1 MFSSFLHCFAVT
13 IWVVYLGCF
22 VSKDNLISVLKA
34 DLDGRQTQPVQDQS
48 AEIADLFAG
57 ADVGLALF
65 NSDLQLLASNDLYRT
80 LCGYLSSDLTA
91 GVSLQELMAVTFRR
105 LNTREQEIDEKV
117 NKIIT
122 RLAPGTAY
130 TFRYTAPSGNVVEI
144 RRRRL
149 PNSTVVE
156 TARQIDSPASSID
169 LNTQYEMI
177 AEHSRSLLMHALD
190 VMADGFA
197 LYDSKD
203 RIVLYNKK
211 YVDYSP
217 LAADVIMPGA
227 AKEEILRTATMRGAF
242 VLKDM
247 EPEEY
252 IQWRLDRHRN
262 PREPIEVQLTDGR
275 WILIAEKRTSDGGV
289 VGTRSDITE
298 LKLREI
304 EMLRIS
310 QQLHAR
316 NLQFDTALT
325 NMVQGLCMFD
335 KDQKLIV
342 VNKRYLE
349 MYGFS
354 PDVVKPGISLR
365 ELMQYSVSLGNYTV
379 AEAERAL
386 AERNDP
392 SQLSRRS
399 VIKQRLKDGRVIAV
413 LNEPMSDGGTIA
425 TYQDITEI
433 ENTAAMML
441 QYTQKLEHSNRE
453 LADFAYVASHDLQ
466 EPLRKIEAFG
476 ERLVNKYGSTLPD
489 DGKMFID
496 RMQNAS
502 GRMRKL
508 INDLLSYSRVTTG
521 AKGFQRVSLTKILSE
536 VEGDLQIRIEET
548 QATIEYG
555 ELPTI
560 DCEPMQMRQ
569 LLQNLLGN
577 ALKFRKPDVK
587 PVIRVTSKE
596 FLEAEKPH
604 VLLTVEDNGI
614 GFDNQFKEQIFTI
627 FQRLHSRSE
636 YEGTGIGLAT
646 VRKIVERHGGT
657 IVAEGQLN
665 VGSKFHVTLPIDQTN
680 GEIAV

>member
-1 MFSSFLHCFAVT
+1 MST
-13 IWVVYLGCF
+13 DNR
-22 VSKDNLISVLKA
+22 VSILKKDSRIS
-34 DLDGRQTQPVQDQS
+34 QPLLPKEHNG
-48 AEIADLFAG
+48 EIADLFAG

-65 NSDLQLLASNDLYRT
+65 DSELRLLASNDLYRT
-80 LCGYLSSDLTA
+80 LCGYLSSDLKS
-91 GVSLQELMAVTFRR
+91 GVSLKELMAVTFQR
-105 LNTREQEIDEKV
+105 LNVPNSDIDERV
-117 NKIIT
+117 AKIIT

-156 TARQIDSPASSID
+156 TARQIDSPGSSMDI
-169 LNTQYEMI
+169 NTQYEMI

-197 LYDSKD
+197 LYDASD

-217 LAADVIMPGA
+217 LAADVIMPGV
-227 AKEEILRTATMRGAF
+227 AKEEILRASTMRGAF

-247 EPEEY
+247 SPEEY
-252 IQWRLDRHRN
+252 IQWRLERHRN
-262 PREPIEVQLTDGR
+262 PKEPIEVQLSDGR
-275 WILIAEKRTSDGGV
+275 WILIAEKRTNDGGV

-335 KDQKLIV
+335 KDQRLIV
-342 VNKRYLE
+342 VNKRYLDV
-349 MYGFS
+349 YGFS
-354 PDVVKPGISLR
+354 ADVVKPGITLR
-365 ELMQYSVSLGNYTV
+365 ELMQYSVSLGNYT
-379 AEAERAL
+379 AEEAERAL

-392 SQLSRRS
+392 TQLSRRS

-413 LNEPMSDGGTIA
+413 MNEPMSDGGTIA
-425 TYQDITEI
+425 TYQDITEN
-433 ENTAAMML
+433 ERNATMML

-476 ERLVNKYGSTLPD
+476 ERLVNKYGSLLPD
-489 DGKMFID
+489 DGKMYID
-496 RMQNAS
+496 RMQNAA

-508 INDLLSYSRVTTG
+508 INDLLSYSRVTTS
-521 AKGFQRVSLTKILSE
+521 AKGFERVSLAKVLSE
-536 VEGDLQIRIEET
+536 VVGDLQIRIEET
-548 QATIEYG
+548 EAAIEYG
-555 ELPTI
+555 DLPTI

-577 ALKFRKPDVK
+577 ALKFRKAEVK
-587 PVIRVTSKE
+587 PIVRVTAEE
-596 FLEAEKPH
+596 FSDADVPH
-604 VLLTVEDNGI
+604 ILLTIADNGI

-627 FQRLHSRSE
+627 FQRLHSRNE

-657 IVAEGQLN
+657 INADGQVN
-665 VGSKFHVTLPIDQTN
+665 IGAKFLVTLPIQQAR
-680 GEIAV
+680 GEQAA

>member
-1 MFSSFLHCFAVT
+1 VT
-13 IWVVYLGCF
+13 
-22 VSKDNLISVLKA
+22 KDKRTSVLNK
-34 DLDGRQTQPVQDQS
+34 DFERSHPLLLKEQNG
-48 AEIADLFAG
+48 EIADLFAG

-65 NSDLQLLASNDLYRT
+65 DSKLRLLASNDLYRT
-80 LCGYLSSDLTA
+80 LCGYLSSDLKS
-91 GVSLQELMAVTFRR
+91 GVSLQELMSVTFKR
-105 LNTREQEIDEKV
+105 LNVPDGDINEKIE
-117 NKIIT
+117 KIIG

-156 TARQIDSPASSID
+156 TARQIDTPASSMD

-197 LYDSKD
+197 LYDAND

-217 LAADVIMPGA
+217 LAADVIMPGVP
-227 AKEEILRTATMRGAF
+227 KEEILRTSTMRGAF

-247 EPEEY
+247 TPEEY
-252 IQWRLDRHRN
+252 IQWRLERHRN
-262 PREPIEVQLTDGR
+262 PTEPIEVQLTDGR
-275 WILIAEKRTSDGGV
+275 WILIAEKRTNDGGI

-298 LKLREI
+298 MKLREI

-349 MYGFS
+349 VYGFS
-354 PDVVKPGISLR
+354 ADVVKPGITLR
-365 ELMQYSVSLGNYTV
+365 ELMQYSVSLGNYT
-379 AEAERAL
+379 AEEAERAL

-392 SQLSRRS
+392 TQLSRRS
-399 VIKQRLKDGRVIAV
+399 IIKQRLKDGRVIAV

-425 TYQDITEI
+425 TYQDITEN
-433 ENTAAMML
+433 ENNAAMTL

-476 ERLVNKYGSTLPD
+476 ERLVNKYGSILPD
-489 DGKMFID
+489 DGKMFVD
-496 RMQNAS
+496 RMQNAA

-521 AKGFQRVSLTKILSE
+521 AKGFEKASLARILTEVVSDI
-536 VEGDLQIRIEET
+536 QIRIEET
-548 QATIEYG
+548 EATIDFG

-577 ALKFRKPDVK
+577 ALKFRKADVK
-587 PVIRVTSKE
+587 PIIRVTAEE
-596 FLEAEKPH
+596 FPDAATPH
-604 VLLTVEDNGI
+604 ILLTVADNGI

-627 FQRLHSRSE
+627 FQRLHSRNE

-657 IVAEGQLN
+657 INADGQ
-665 VGSKFHVTLPIDQTN
+665 VGVGAKFLVTLPISQDKKEQ
-680 GEIAV
+680 AA

>member
-1 MFSSFLHCFAVT
+1 VGKESDVARIQDYMELGEFQKVPQDEAVP
-13 IWVVYLGCF
+13 G
-22 VSKDNLISVLKA
+22 
-34 DLDGRQTQPVQDQS
+34 
-48 AEIADLFAG
+48 IADLFAG

-65 NSDLQLLASNDLYRT
+65 DSSLRLLACNDLYRT
-80 LCGYLSSDLTA
+80 LCGYISSDLKT
-91 GVSLQELMAVTFRR
+91 GVSLQELMGVTFKR
-105 LNTREQEIDEKV
+105 LNVPGEEINQRID
-117 NKIIT
+117 KIVE
-122 RLAPGTAY
+122 RLEPGTAY
-130 TFRYTAPSGNVVEI
+130 SFRYTSPSGSTVEI

-149 PNSTVVE
+149 PNGTAVE
-156 TARQIDSPASSID
+156 TARQIETSASD
-169 LNTQYEMI
+169 LDFNTQYERI
-177 AEHSRSLLMHALD
+177 VEQSRSRLMHALD

-197 LYDSKD
+197 LYDANDK
-203 RIVLYNKK
+203 IVLYNRK

-217 LAADVIMPGA
+217 LATDVLMPGA

-242 VLKDM
+242 VHNGM
-247 EPEEY
+247 TQEEY
-252 IQWRLDRHRN
+252 IQWRLERHRN
-262 PREPIEVQLTDGR
+262 PKEPIEVQLTDGR
-275 WILIAEKRTSDGGV
+275 WLQITEKRTIDGGI
-289 VGTRSDITE
+289 VGTRADITE

-342 VNKRYLE
+342 VNKRYLDI
-349 MYGFS
+349 YGFS
-354 PDVVKPGISLR
+354 ADVVKPGITLR
-365 ELMQYSVSLGNYTV
+365 ELMQYSVSLGNYT
-379 AEAERAL
+379 AEEAERAL

-392 SQLSRRS
+392 TQLSRRS
-399 VIKQRLKDGRVIAV
+399 TIKQRLKDGRVIAV

-425 TYQDITEI
+425 TYQDITEM
-433 ENTAAMML
+433 ERNTAMTL

-476 ERLVNKYGSTLPD
+476 ERLVTKYGSTLPD

-496 RMQNAS
+496 RMQNAA

-508 INDLLSYSRVTTG
+508 INDLLSYSRVTTD
-521 AKGFQRVSLTKILSE
+521 AKGFQQVSLGKVLTE
-536 VEGDLQIRIEET
+536 VVGDLQIRIEET
-548 QATIEYG
+548 DATIDYR

-577 ALKFRKPDVK
+577 ALKFRKADVK
-587 PVIRVTSKE
+587 PIIKVT
-596 FLEAEKPH
+596 AEPIIHDEKSCI
-604 VLLTVEDNGI
+604 LLMIEDNGI
-614 GFDNQFKEQIFTI
+614 GFDNQFKDQIFTI
-627 FQRLHSRSE
+627 FQRLHSRTE

-646 VRKIVERHGGT
+646 VRKIVERHGGS
-657 IVAEGQLN
+657 IDADGQQGVGAKFKVILPIEQ
-665 VGSKFHVTLPIDQTN
+665 GSKEL
-680 GEIAV
+680 AA

>member
-1 MFSSFLHCFAVT
+1 VQTDNLKMAIPGEDKTGDYQAV
-13 IWVVYLGCF
+13 LQ
-22 VSKDNLISVLKA
+22 KDNK
-34 DLDGRQTQPVQDQS
+34 
-48 AEIADLFAG
+48 EIADLFAG

-65 NSDLQLLASNDLYRT
+65 DAELGLLACNDLYKT
-80 LCGYLSSDLTA
+80 LCGYLSSDLPT
-91 GVSLQELMAVTFRR
+91 GIKLQQLMTITFKR
-105 LNTREQEIDEKV
+105 LNVPSDEIDEKIS
-117 NKIIT
+117 KIVD
-122 RLAPGTAY
+122 RLEPGTAY
-130 TFRYTAPSGNVVEI
+130 TFRYTAPSGSIVEI

-149 PNSTVVE
+149 PNGTAVE
-156 TARQIDSPASSID
+156 TAREIDAPASGIA

-177 AEHSRSLLMHALD
+177 AEQSRSRLMHALD

-197 LYDSKD
+197 LYDAND
-203 RIVLYNKK
+203 RIVLYNRK

-217 LAADVIMPGA
+217 LVADIIMPGV
-227 AKEEILRTATMRGAF
+227 AKEEILRKSTTRGAF
-242 VLKDM
+242 VLNGM
-247 EPEEY
+247 SEEDY
-252 IQWRLDRHRN
+252 IQWRLERHRN
-262 PREPIEVQLTDGR
+262 PKEPVEVQLTDGR
-275 WILIAEKRTSDGGV
+275 WLLITEKRTNDGGV

-342 VNKRYLE
+342 VNKRYLDI
-349 MYGFS
+349 YGFS
-354 PDVVKPGISLR
+354 ADVVKPGITLR
-365 ELMQYSVSLGNYTV
+365 GLMQYSVSLGNYT
-379 AEAERAL
+379 AEEAERAL

-413 LNEPMSDGGTIA
+413 MNEPMADGGTIA
-425 TYQDITEI
+425 TYQDITET
-433 ENTAAMML
+433 EKNAAMML
-441 QYTQKLEHSNRE
+441 LHTQKLEHSNRE

-476 ERLVNKYGSTLPD
+476 ERLAKKYSETLPD

-496 RMQNAS
+496 RMQDAAS
-502 GRMRKL
+502 RMRKL
-508 INDLLSYSRVTTG
+508 INDLLSYSRVTTD
-521 AKGFQRVSLTKILSE
+521 AKGFQKVSLTKVLTE
-536 VEGDLQIRIEET
+536 VVSDLQIRIEET
-548 QATIEYG
+548 EAKVEFS

-560 DCEPMQMRQ
+560 ECEAMQMRQ

-577 ALKFRKPDVK
+577 ALKFRKPGVA
-587 PVIRVTSKE
+587 PVIQVAAKIVEDSSGDIS
-596 FLEAEKPH
+596 KPH
-604 VLLTVEDNGI
+604 VLLTIADNGI
-614 GFDNQFKEQIFTI
+614 GFDNQFKDQIFTI
-627 FQRLHSRSE
+627 FQRLHSRND

-657 IVAEGQLN
+657 INADGQLN
-665 VGSKFHVTLPIDQTN
+665 IGATFTVTLPLEQGSKDQ
-680 GEIAV
+680 AV

>member
-1 MFSSFLHCFAVT
+1 LGGEVNTDSRISILKKDFA
-13 IWVVYLGCF
+13 
-22 VSKDNLISVLKA
+22 K
-34 DLDGRQTQPVQDQS
+34 TQPTVHNEQGG
-48 AEIADLFAG
+48 EIADLFAG

-65 NSDLQLLASNDLYRT
+65 DSNLCLLASNDLYRT
-80 LCGYLSSDLTA
+80 LCGYLSSDLKS
-91 GVSLQELMAVTFRR
+91 GVSIQELMAVTFQR
-105 LNTREQEIDEKV
+105 LNVPSTDIDEKID
-117 NKIIT
+117 KIIA

-149 PNSTVVE
+149 PNRTVVE
-156 TARQIDSPASSID
+156 TARQIDSPASSMD

-197 LYDSKD
+197 LYDAND

-211 YVDYSP
+211 YIDYSP

-227 AKEEILRTATMRGAF
+227 AKEEILRASTMRGAF

-247 EPEEY
+247 LPEEY
-252 IQWRLDRHRN
+252 IQWRLERHRN

-275 WILIAEKRTSDGGV
+275 WILIAEKRTNDGGI

-298 LKLREI
+298 IKLREI

-316 NLQFDTALT
+316 SLQFDTALS

-349 MYGFS
+349 IYGFS
-354 PDVVKPGISLR
+354 PDVVKSGITLR
-365 ELMQYSVSLGNYTV
+365 ELMQYSVSLGNYT
-379 AEAERAL
+379 AEEAERAL

-392 SQLSRRS
+392 TQLSRRS

-425 TYQDITEI
+425 TYQDITEN
-433 ENTAAMML
+433 ERNATMML
-441 QYTQKLEHSNRE
+441 QYTEKLEHSNRE

-476 ERLVNKYGSTLPD
+476 ERLVNKYGSILPD
-489 DGKMFID
+489 DGKMFVD
-496 RMQNAS
+496 RMQNAA

-521 AKGFQRVSLTKILSE
+521 AKGFERVSLGKVLNE
-536 VEGDLQIRIEET
+536 VVGDLQIRIEET
-548 QATIEYG
+548 EASIDYG
-555 ELPTI
+555 QLPVI

-577 ALKFRKPDVK
+577 ALKFRKQGVR
-587 PVIRVTSKE
+587 PVIRVGCQEIVESET
-596 FLEAEKPH
+596 PH
-604 VLLTVEDNGI
+604 ILLTIEDNGI

-627 FQRLHSRSE
+627 FQRLHSRNE

-657 IVAEGQLN
+657 INADGEVN
-665 VGSKFHVTLPIDQTN
+665 VGAKFLITLPFEQATR
-680 GEIAV
+680 EQAA

>member
-1 MFSSFLHCFAVT
+1 MQNENRVT
-13 IWVVYLGCF
+13 SLQRLNQVGQNDAMNEQ
-22 VSKDNLISVLKA
+22 DNAS
-34 DLDGRQTQPVQDQS
+34 
-48 AEIADLFAG
+48 IADLFAG

-65 NSDLQLLASNDLYRT
+65 DSKLCLLACNDLYKT
-80 LCGYLSSDLTA
+80 LCGYLSSDLPT
-91 GVSLQELMAVTFRR
+91 GVHLQKLMQVTFSR
-105 LNTREQEIDEKV
+105 LNVPETEIDDKV
-117 NKIIT
+117 SKILD
-122 RLAPGTAY
+122 RLDPGTAY
-130 TFRYTAPSGNVVEI
+130 TFRYTAPSGSIVEI

-149 PNSTVVE
+149 PNGTAVE
-156 TARQIDSPASSID
+156 TAREITSPASGLD

-177 AEHSRSLLMHALD
+177 AEQSRSRLMHALD

-197 LYDSKD
+197 LYDAND
-203 RIVLYNKK
+203 RIVLYNRK

-217 LAADVIMPGA
+217 LVADIIMPGA
-227 AKEEILRTATMRGAF
+227 AKEEILGKSTSRGAF
-242 VLKDM
+242 VLNGMSQED
-247 EPEEY
+247 Y
-252 IQWRLDRHRN
+252 IQWRLERHRN
-262 PREPIEVQLTDGR
+262 PKEPIEVQLTDGR
-275 WILIAEKRTSDGGV
+275 WLLITEKRTNDGGI

-342 VNKRYLE
+342 VNKRYLDV
-349 MYGFS
+349 YGFS
-354 PDVVKPGISLR
+354 ADVVKPGISLR
-365 ELMQYSVSLGNYTV
+365 ELMQYSVSLGNYT
-379 AEAERAL
+379 AEEAERAL

-392 SQLSRRS
+392 SQLSKRS

-413 LNEPMSDGGTIA
+413 MNEPMIDGGTIA

-433 ENTAAMML
+433 EQNATTML

-476 ERLVNKYGSTLPD
+476 ERLVNKYGQTLPD

-496 RMQNAS
+496 RMQNAA

-508 INDLLSYSRVTTG
+508 INDLLSYSRVTTD
-521 AKGFQRVSLTKILSE
+521 AKAFQNVCLSKVLTE
-536 VEGDLQIRIEET
+536 VISDLQIRIEET
-548 QATIEYG
+548 GAEIIFG

-560 DCEPMQMRQ
+560 ECEPMQMRQ

-577 ALKFRKPDVK
+577 ALKFKKPGVA
-587 PVIRVTSKE
+587 PVIHVVADIVEANKAKTVTS
-596 FLEAEKPH
+596 H
-604 VLLTVEDNGI
+604 VALKIQDNGI
-614 GFDNQFKEQIFTI
+614 GFDNQFKDQIFTI
-627 FQRLHSRSE
+627 FQRLHSRND

-657 IVAEGQLN
+657 INADGQLN
-665 VGSKFHVTLPIDQTN
+665 IGATFFVTLPVSQSIKD
-680 GEIAV
+680 EIV

>member
-1 MFSSFLHCFAVT
+1 VT
-13 IWVVYLGCF
+13 
-22 VSKDNLISVLKA
+22 KDKRTSVLNK
-34 DLDGRQTQPVQDQS
+34 DFERNHPLLLKEQNG
-48 AEIADLFAG
+48 EIADLFAG

-65 NSDLQLLASNDLYRT
+65 DSKLRLLASNDLYRT
-80 LCGYLSSDLTA
+80 LCGYLSSDLKS
-91 GVSLQELMAVTFRR
+91 GVSLQELMSVTFKR
-105 LNTREQEIDEKV
+105 LNVPDGDINEKIE
-117 NKIIT
+117 KIIG

-156 TARQIDSPASSID
+156 TARQIDTPASSMD

-197 LYDSKD
+197 LYDAND

-217 LAADVIMPGA
+217 LAADVIMPGVP
-227 AKEEILRTATMRGAF
+227 KEEILRTSTMRGAF

-247 EPEEY
+247 TPEEY
-252 IQWRLDRHRN
+252 IQWRLERHRN
-262 PREPIEVQLTDGR
+262 PTEPIEVQLTDGR
-275 WILIAEKRTSDGGV
+275 WILIAEKRTNDGGI

-298 LKLREI
+298 MKLREI

-349 MYGFS
+349 VYGFS
-354 PDVVKPGISLR
+354 ADVVKPGITLR
-365 ELMQYSVSLGNYTV
+365 ELMQYSVSLGNYT
-379 AEAERAL
+379 AEEAERAL

-392 SQLSRRS
+392 TQLSRRS
-399 VIKQRLKDGRVIAV
+399 IIKQRLKDGRVIAV

-425 TYQDITEI
+425 TYQDITEN
-433 ENTAAMML
+433 ENNAAMTL

-476 ERLVNKYGSTLPD
+476 ERLVNKYGSILPD
-489 DGKMFID
+489 DGKMFVD
-496 RMQNAS
+496 RMQNAA

-521 AKGFQRVSLTKILSE
+521 AKGFEKASLARILTEVVSDI
-536 VEGDLQIRIEET
+536 QIRIEET
-548 QATIEYG
+548 EATIDFG

-577 ALKFRKPDVK
+577 ALKFRKADVK
-587 PVIRVTSKE
+587 PIIRVTAEE
-596 FLEAEKPH
+596 FPDAATPH
-604 VLLTVEDNGI
+604 ILLTVADNGI

-627 FQRLHSRSE
+627 FQRLHSRNE

-657 IVAEGQLN
+657 INADGQ
-665 VGSKFHVTLPIDQTN
+665 VGVGAKFLVTLPISQDKKEQ
-680 GEIAV
+680 AA

>member
-1 MFSSFLHCFAVT
+1 MQQEQRITPISDHFELGQFHTASHRESS
-13 IWVVYLGCF
+13 
-22 VSKDNLISVLKA
+22 
-34 DLDGRQTQPVQDQS
+34 
-48 AEIADLFAG
+48 EIADLFAG

-65 NSDLQLLASNDLYRT
+65 DSQLRLLACNDLYRT
-80 LCGYLSSDLTA
+80 LCGYLSSDLKS
-91 GVSLQELMAVTFRR
+91 GVALQELMGTTFKR
-105 LNTREQEIDEKV
+105 LNVAAEEIADRVE
-117 NKIIT
+117 KIIS

-130 TFRYTAPSGNVVEI
+130 TFRYTAPSGNIVEI

-149 PNSTVVE
+149 PNGTVVE
-156 TARQIDSPASSID
+156 TARQMDSPASDMD

-177 AEHSRSLLMHALD
+177 AEQSRSRLMHALD

-197 LYDSKD
+197 LYDAND
-203 RIVLYNKK
+203 HIVLYNKK

-217 LAADVIMPGA
+217 LVADIIMPGV
-227 AKEEILRTATMRGAF
+227 AKEEILRTSTRRGAF
-242 VLKDM
+242 VLNGM
-247 EPEEY
+247 TEEEY
-252 IQWRLDRHRN
+252 VQWRLEKHRN
-262 PREPIEVQLTDGR
+262 PHEPVEVQLTDGR
-275 WILIAEKRTSDGGV
+275 WILITEKRTNDGGV

-298 LKLREI
+298 MKLREM

-316 NLQFDTALT
+316 NMHFDTALT

-342 VNKRYLE
+342 VNKRYLDI
-349 MYGFS
+349 YGFS
-354 PDVVKPGISLR
+354 ADVVKPGITLR
-365 ELMQYSVSLGNYTV
+365 ELMQYSVSLGNYT
-379 AEAERAL
+379 AEEAERAL

-413 LNEPMSDGGTIA
+413 LNEPMNDGGTIA
-425 TYQDITEI
+425 TYQDITEN
-433 ENTAAMML
+433 ERNAAMML

-476 ERLVNKYGSTLPD
+476 ERLVNKYGNTLPD

-496 RMQNAS
+496 RMQNAA

-508 INDLLSYSRVTTG
+508 INDLLSYSRVTTD
-521 AKGFQRVSLTKILSE
+521 AKGFQKASLSKILSE

-548 QATIEYG
+548 EATIEFG

-577 ALKFRKPDVK
+577 ALKFRKADVK
-587 PVIRVTSKE
+587 PVIKVSAREV
-596 FLEAEKPH
+596 LEDERPH
-604 VLLTVEDNGI
+604 IVLTIEDNGI
-614 GFDNQFKEQIFTI
+614 GFDNQFKDQIFTI
-627 FQRLHSRSE
+627 FQRLHSRNE

-646 VRKIVERHGGT
+646 VRKIVERHSGH
-657 IVAEGQLN
+657 IDADGQPG
-665 VGSKFHVTLPIDQTN
+665 VGAKFNVTLPIEQ
-680 GEIAV
+680 GSKEQAA